1 MIKLI
6 MTLTAAL
13 VSMVVFSQA
22 SENRTVGSF
31 NKLKA
36 STQVQV
42 FYTVSDRIKVEVSCE
57 DQQKLAYVK
66 TEVKGSTLEIYI
78 DSNNRKSKK
87 DKENYMHFKNVQVLV
102 SGPNLQSIKASA
114 SASVHIKNQM
124 QAQQLSLEVGSS
136 ADIIGNFKG
145 DSLTIQ
151 ASSSGDV
158 KAQVDFKN
166 LSVDASSSADVQLEG
181 NAQTLIVEASSS
193 ADCLLRQLKAQNA
206 EVLASSSADV
216 TVQATASLHIKASSS
231 ADVVY
236 YGTPAKTS
244 FDKNSSGSITH
255 K

>member
-36 STQVQV
+36 STQVHV
-42 FYTVSDRIKVEVSCE
+42 VYTVSDEIKIQVSCE
-57 DQQKLAYVK
+57 DQEKLAYVK
-66 TEVKGSTLEIYI
+66 TEVKGGTLEIFI
-78 DSNNRKSKK
+78 DSFMGKNKK
-87 DKENYMHFKNVQVLV
+87 EQGNHLHFKNVQVQV

-114 SASVHIKNQM
+114 SADITVKNTL
-124 QAQQLSLEVGSS
+124 QAQQLTLEVGSS
-136 ADIIGNFKG
+136 GSISGNFKG
-145 DSLTIQ
+145 DSLTVK

-158 KAQVDFKN
+158 KAQVEVQN
-166 LSVDASSSADVQLEG
+166 LSIDASSSADVQLEG
-181 NAQTLIVEASSS
+181 AAHTLNVEASSS
-193 ADCLLRQLKAQNA
+193 ADCLLRNLKAKSA

-216 TVQATASLHIKASSS
+216 TVNASESLSISASSS

-236 YGTPAKTS
+236 YGSPAKTN

>member
-22 SENRTVGSF
+22 TENRNVAAFS
-31 NKLKA
+31 KVKA

-42 FYTVSDRIKVEVSCE
+42 FYTVSDEIQVQVFCE
-57 DQQKLAYVK
+57 DQEKLAYVK
-66 TEVKGSTLEIYI
+66 TDVKGGTLEIYI
-78 DSNNRKSKK
+78 DSFIGKNKK
-87 DKENYMHFKNVQVLV
+87 GRGNHLHFKDVQVQV

-114 SASVHIKNQM
+114 SANVTVKNEM
-124 QAQQLSLEVGSS
+124 KAQQLTLDVGSS
-136 ADIIGNFKG
+136 GNISGSFRV
-145 DSLTIQ
+145 DSITVK

-158 KAQVDFKN
+158 KAQIEAKN
-166 LSVDASSSADVQLEG
+166 ISVDASSSADVQLNG
-181 NAQTLIVEASSS
+181 TAQNLTVEASSS
-193 ADCLLRQLKAQNA
+193 ADCLLRHLKVQNA

-216 TVQATASLHIKASSS
+216 TVQASESLSISASSS

-236 YGTPAKTS
+236 YGTPAKTN
-244 FDKNSSGSITH
+244 FDKSSSGSITH